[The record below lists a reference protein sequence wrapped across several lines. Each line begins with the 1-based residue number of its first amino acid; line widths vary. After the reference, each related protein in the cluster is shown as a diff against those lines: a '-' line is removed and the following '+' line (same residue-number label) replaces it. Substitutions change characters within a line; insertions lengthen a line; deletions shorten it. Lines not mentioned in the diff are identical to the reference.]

1 MKKSRL
7 FAPLLASS
15 IIVGPF
21 GNFCSV
27 LAEEFQD
34 ESALSFQTETTH
46 NSTNLVVGNGK
57 KVFEIFPEESFKLAS
72 HINISNDSVK
82 KVILDAIPEA
92 MKNNKPDSKDDQK
105 YIQND
110 VINKAT
116 LTNVEKL
123 KGTLV
128 YEIQTPAPLKGI
140 SEDQIAIEYLSV
152 PNAITSKSV
161 KLTGN
166 NNNTI
171 QIELDINWGNAFKT
185 YSERTTQFGMLND
198 MTFPDI
204 DFDVK
209 INNIRFLNNPNVNS
223 RFTLYDKVTKYSVMT
238 DENPIGAAYAY
249 TRDPKLNETKGEY
262 VEASVNVDINKS
274 LTNIQGSSATLSV
287 VRKKQKPS
295 NNGTSTNR
303 PNNSTDNV
311 TKPDPNKLQT
321 VLRLYNPN
329 SGEHLFTTSAAERT
343 YLVGI
348 GWRNEVSDWSSPEI
362 SDYPI
367 YRVYN
372 PNNGDHHYTTS
383 FAEKNHL
390 VKLGWNYEGADLYA
404 AEESSRNIPV
414 YRMYNPNAKGA
425 GSHHYTST
433 KTECDFL
440 VAQGWNYEGI
450 AWYGL
455 RR

>member
-1 MKKSRL
+1 
-7 FAPLLASS
+7 
-15 IIVGPF
+15 
-21 GNFCSV
+21 
-27 LAEEFQD
+27 
-34 ESALSFQTETTH
+34 
-46 NSTNLVVGNGK
+46 
-57 KVFEIFPEESFKLAS
+57 
-72 HINISNDSVK
+72 
-82 KVILDAIPEA
+82 
-92 MKNNKPDSKDDQK
+92 
-105 YIQND
+105 
-110 VINKAT
+110 
-116 LTNVEKL
+116 
-123 KGTLV
+123 
-128 YEIQTPAPLKGI
+128 
-140 SEDQIAIEYLSV
+140 
-152 PNAITSKSV
+152 
-161 KLTGN
+161 
-166 NNNTI
+166 
-171 QIELDINWGNAFKT
+171 
-185 YSERTTQFGMLND
+185 
-198 MTFPDI
+198 
-204 DFDVK
+204 
-209 INNIRFLNNPNVNS
+209 
-223 RFTLYDKVTKYSVMT
+223 MT